1 VAKEKEVYFVH
12 SVDTEGPLF
21 ESPKATLSRI
31 EDLLNVKIKN
41 KNSSTLKKILNGKY
55 FSNSNQL
62 KFEKIITLHL
72 LSYNDTWKKIEEMLK
87 RISKNKFRS
96 TLKDS
101 NGASYKI
108 SWHCVDHVN
117 YLNNPRR
124 RDIGYSKIFN
134 FYNNFIKKYHLNDK
148 IHFHFHPMPISKE
161 ANRNATL
168 YFRSDNL
175 YQILCRRILDKN
187 WFPVANRAGFHVERP
202 DSHWFL
208 EQFIPFDLSNTN
220 KKERNSGDPSM
231 DSRLW
236 DWRRAPNSWEI
247 YRPSHDDY
255 QKKGNCRRY
264 IGRVLSILNRTESI
278 DSHEVEKAFKRA
290 SLGKKTLLAVT
301 SHDFRNME
309 TEILHVKQLLKNC
322 LIKYPKVKIYYCDV
336 VTAFQKV
343 IGYNSNE
350 IKRNAI
356 KLKIVR
362 IKKNAI
368 KVKTLSGEV
377 FGPQPFLA
385 IRTKKKLYFHDNL
398 DFGLKKNE
406 WYYTFCD
413 DTVNIQ
419 DLDLIGVGAA
429 DKYGNYSVSK
439 MSF

>member
-1 VAKEKEVYFVH
+1 MTKEIYFVH

-21 ESPKATLSRI
+21 ESAKATLSRI
-31 EDLLNVKIKN
+31 EDLLSIKIKN
-41 KNSSTLKKILNGKY
+41 KNLSTLKKILNNKY
-55 FSNSNQL
+55 FSRSNQL
-62 KFEKIITLHL
+62 IFEKVITSHL
-72 LSYNDTWKKIEEMLK
+72 LAYNDTWKKISKMLS
-87 RISKNKFRS
+87 RISKKKFRNI
-96 TLKDS
+96 LKDS
-101 NGASYKI
+101 NGDSYKI

-134 FYNNFIKKYHLNDK
+134 FYNNFIKKHHLDDK

-168 YFRSDNL
+168 YFRNDNL

-187 WFPVANRAGFHVERP
+187 WFPIANRAGFHVERP

-208 EQFIPFDLSNTN
+208 EQFVPFDLSNTN
-220 KKERNSGDPSM
+220 KNERSSGDPSN

-236 DWRRAPNSWEI
+236 DWRRAPDTWEI

-264 IGRVLSILNRTESI
+264 IGRILSILNRTESI

-290 SLGKKTLLAVT
+290 SLGKRTLLAVT

-322 LIKYPKVKIYYCDV
+322 LTKYPKVKIYYCDV
-336 VTAFQKV
+336 ATAFQKV

-350 IKRNAI
+350 IKKNAI

-413 DTVNIQ
+413 DTVNIE